1 MAKNWR
7 TIASWILRFT
17 KIGQKR
23 SDILGKCAA
32 YSSDST
38 VSTNPFWLVS
48 QFYRSILLVF
58 FITMAVLWLFCP
70 EIRRVCIFS
79 SPLDGR
85 CHSQLKLEFQ
95 GFPGVEWW
103 APFQFL
109 LSSVLLLL
117 WHYKAMRA
125 FPLLSTIAIGTKKFL
140 HFCCSGSKVN
150 HWPSKYHRHHK
161 VVSINKS
168 SLETRIVYKHS
179 QNDNA
184 SVPTSQNHC
193 IVHQSQKP
201 LCTWRRL
208 G

>member
-1 MAKNWR
+1 MVSNEQD
-7 TIASWILRFT
+7 T
-17 KIGQKR
+17 GQKR

-95 GFPGVEWW
+95 GFPGVDWW

-125 FPLLSTIAIGTKKFL
+125 LFLLLSTIALVALHKKSLYTF
-140 HFCCSGSKVN
+140 
-150 HWPSKYHRHHK
+150 
-161 VVSINKS
+161 VVQGQKSTIDLQSITDTIKLWALTN
-168 SLETRIVYKHS
+168 L
-179 QNDNA
+179 A
-184 SVPTSQNHC
+184 
-193 IVHQSQKP
+193 
-201 LCTWRRL
+201 
-208 G
+208 

>member
-1 MAKNWR
+1 MGVSVFDVMAKNWR
-7 TIASWILRFT
+7 TIASWILWFT
-17 KIGQKR
+17 KIGLYEQDTGQKR

-125 FPLLSTIAIGTKKFL
+125 FLLLSTIALVALHKKVHTLLLFRVKSQPL
-140 HFCCSGSKVN
+140 TFKV
-150 HWPSKYHRHHK
+150 
-161 VVSINKS
+161 
-168 SLETRIVYKHS
+168 S
-179 QNDNA
+179 QT
-184 SVPTSQNHC
+184 P
-193 IVHQSQKP
+193 
-201 LCTWRRL
+201 
-208 G
+208 

>member
-1 MAKNWR
+1 MGVSVFDFMAKNWR
-7 TIASWILRFT
+7 TIASWILWFT
-17 KIGQKR
+17 KIGLYEQDTGQKR

-125 FPLLSTIAIGTKKFL
+125 FLLLSTIALVALHKKVHTLLLFRVKSQPL
-140 HFCCSGSKVN
+140 TFKV
-150 HWPSKYHRHHK
+150 
-161 VVSINKS
+161 
-168 SLETRIVYKHS
+168 S
-179 QNDNA
+179 QT
-184 SVPTSQNHC
+184 P
-193 IVHQSQKP
+193 
-201 LCTWRRL
+201 
-208 G
+208 

>member
-1 MAKNWR
+1 MGVSVFDVMAKNWR
-7 TIASWILRFT
+7 TIASWILWFT
-17 KIGQKR
+17 KIGLYELDRKGR
-23 SDILGKCAA
+23 I
-32 YSSDST
+32 
-38 VSTNPFWLVS
+38 FLVNVQHTLVIARYQQIHFDLFS

-125 FPLLSTIAIGTKKFL
+125 LFLLLSTIALVALHKKSLYTF
-140 HFCCSGSKVN
+140 
-150 HWPSKYHRHHK
+150 
-161 VVSINKS
+161 VVQGQKSTIDLQSITDTIKLWALTN
-168 SLETRIVYKHS
+168 L
-179 QNDNA
+179 A
-184 SVPTSQNHC
+184 
-193 IVHQSQKP
+193 
-201 LCTWRRL
+201 
-208 G
+208 